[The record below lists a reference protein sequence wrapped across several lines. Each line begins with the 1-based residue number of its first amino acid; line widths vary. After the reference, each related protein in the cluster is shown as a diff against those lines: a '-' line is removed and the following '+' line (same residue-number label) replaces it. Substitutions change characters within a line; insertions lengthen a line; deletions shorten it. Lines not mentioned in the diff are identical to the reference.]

1 MKRFGNSCTELWV
14 AVVCEST
21 SEQLDLNI
29 LTHMHLC
36 VGEVTAGNMF
46 SISLYVFEDNV
57 NETTNDFV
65 STILIEC
72 QTASNPSLK

>member
-1 MKRFGNSCTELWV
+1 M
-14 AVVCEST
+14 AVVCECT

-29 LTHMHLC
+29 LTQMHLC
-36 VGEVTAGNMF
+36 VGEVDAGNMF
-46 SISLYVFEDNV
+46 SISLYVSLYVFEDNV
-57 NETTNDFV
+57 NENTNDFV

>member
-1 MKRFGNSCTELWV
+1 M
-14 AVVCEST
+14 AVVCECT

-36 VGEVTAGNMF
+36 VVEVAAGNMF
-46 SISLYVFEDNV
+46 SISLYVSLYVFEDNV